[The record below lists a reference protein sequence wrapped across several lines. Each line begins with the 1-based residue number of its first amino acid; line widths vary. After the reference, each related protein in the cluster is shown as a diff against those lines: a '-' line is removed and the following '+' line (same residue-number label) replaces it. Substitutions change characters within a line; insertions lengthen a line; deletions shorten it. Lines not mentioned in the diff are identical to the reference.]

1 VDKLVIGQFSEA
13 FPPLTDG
20 VGFTVK
26 NYVEL
31 LQTRGHEVFAIVSGS
46 SEAEGE
52 SYDREAGITY
62 TRRATMIPLPGIR
75 PYGMVIQRSDFRKSV
90 KKIPFSL
97 VHSHSPFFLGR
108 FAQQIARLHS
118 IPLITTFHS
127 LYKDDFYGAT
137 HSELMTEELTRTILK
152 HYRAADAVWT
162 PTEWSRK
169 KLFSYGFDKDVEVI
183 PNGCDFTIPTS
194 EAYEAYHHQ
203 GRSIIDVP
211 SHVPILLYV
220 GQLKQEKNLNLLID
234 ALDRVHRRHGLFHMV
249 FVGSGPDRDLF
260 EKRIEAAYLTP
271 HVTFLGKITD
281 REKLKAL
288 FAASTL
294 FVFPS
299 QYDTS
304 ALVLREAAAFSLPL
318 LNTEGSA
325 TSDITIDNENGFIAP
340 NTVEGYAQHLQRIIE
355 DPKRCYEVGIQARN
369 TLYMS
374 WDEVIDTVQQRYSEI
389 IEQKQ
394 RNHT

>member
-1 VDKLVIGQFSEA
+1 VDSLVIGQFSDA

-26 NYVEL
+26 SYVEL
-31 LQTRGHEVFAIVSGS
+31 LQTRGHEVYAIVSGS
-46 SEAEGE
+46 SETEGE

-62 TRRATMIPLPGIR
+62 TKRATMIPLPGIR
-75 PYGMVIQRSDFRKSV
+75 PYGMVVQRSDFRRSV

-108 FAQQIARLHS
+108 FAQQIAQMHRV
-118 IPLITTFHS
+118 PLISTFHS

-137 HSELMTEELTRTILK
+137 HSELMTDELTRTILK
-152 HYRAADAVWT
+152 HYRAADSVWT

-169 KLFSYGFDKDVEVI
+169 KLFSYGFDQAVEVI
-183 PNGCDFTIPTS
+183 PNGCDFTVPS
-194 EAYEAYHHQ
+194 PKAYEAYRTR
-203 GRSIIDVP
+203 GNMIIDVP

-220 GQLKQEKNLNLLID
+220 GQLKKEKNLELLIN

-249 FVGSGPDRDLF
+249 FVGTGPDRDQF
-260 EKRIEAAYLTP
+260 EKQLEEAYLTP

-304 ALVLREAAAFSLPL
+304 ALVLREAAAYALPL

-325 TSDITIDNENGFIAP
+325 TSDITTDNFNGFIAP
-340 NTVEGYAQHLQRIIE
+340 NTIEGYAQHLLRLIE
-355 DPKRCYEVGIQARN
+355 NPKLCHEVGKHAQR
-369 TLYMS
+369 TLYVS
-374 WDEVIDTVQQRYSEI
+374 WEEVIDTVQQRYIEI
-389 IEQKQ
+389 IERTQQ
-394 RNHT
+394 NYT